1 MVPFRRILASLV
13 LLKHKFTFGQ
23 SARRGTILGRF
34 NRLRAAFL
42 WKTLWRRKVPV
53 SRLSY
58 FLRMRTL
65 GLLFLL
71 TMALAGCSNEPEY
84 SDPQRACIAKLYS
97 SYDAKQMNQCVNV
110 CKSCM
115 GGSTVTCTT
124 SCNLKG
130 AR

>member
-1 MVPFRRILASLV
+1 
-13 LLKHKFTFGQ
+13 
-23 SARRGTILGRF
+23 
-34 NRLRAAFL
+34 
-42 WKTLWRRKVPV
+42 
-53 SRLSY
+53 
-58 FLRMRTL
+58 MRTL
-65 GLLFLL
+65 TLSVLLVTL
-71 TMALAGCSNEPEY
+71 LAGCSNEPEY
-84 SDPQRACIAKLYS
+84 SDQQRACIAKLYS

>member
-1 MVPFRRILASLV
+1 MRKLNLILL
-13 LLKHKFTFGQ
+13 
-23 SARRGTILGRF
+23 
-34 NRLRAAFL
+34 AA
-42 WKTLWRRKVPV
+42 TA
-53 SRLSY
+53 
-58 FLRMRTL
+58 
-65 GLLFLL
+65 L
-71 TMALAGCSNEPEY
+71 TGCSNEPEY
-84 SDPQRACIAKLYS
+84 SDQQRACMAKLYS

>member
-1 MVPFRRILASLV
+1 MRALSLLV
-13 LLKHKFTFGQ
+13 LL
-23 SARRGTILGRF
+23 AL
-34 NRLRAAFL
+34 
-42 WKTLWRRKVPV
+42 
-53 SRLSY
+53 
-58 FLRMRTL
+58 
-65 GLLFLL
+65 LL
-71 TMALAGCSNEPEY
+71 TGGSNEPEY
-84 SDPQRACIAKLYS
+84 TDQQRACIAKLYN

>member
-1 MVPFRRILASLV
+1 MLSIDRYTESASRNREFFLNRPHSIGPSRKFRKA
-13 LLKHKFTFGQ
+13 H
-23 SARRGTILGRF
+23 
-34 NRLRAAFL
+34 
-42 WKTLWRRKVPV
+42 V

-58 FLRMRTL
+58 HPKMDDPATRRSLSDLML
-65 GLLFLL
+65 PLSLLILLATLL
-71 TMALAGCSNEPEY
+71 TGCSNEPEY
-84 SDPQRACIAKLYS
+84 SDQQRACIMKLYS
-97 SYDAKQMNQCVNV
+97 SYDAKQMSQCVNV